1 MKKLI
6 GGLCVVLLCF
16 TSCASLGP
24 DVSGPVEYNEV
35 INVNGMSAVN
45 IYTKANMW
53 FVDAFKNADSV
64 IQFSDKESGTIK
76 GKYVS
81 DLIISGYQQFLT
93 TTTITVEARDGRCRI
108 SFTDPAFKEY
118 LVNGYGTRMG
128 GFNGG
133 DKPVKAQVMADNLL
147 IEWKSI
153 TSSLQKSLNTTNVQ
167 W

>member
-1 MKKLI
+1 MKWLI
-6 GGLCVVLLCF
+6 GGFCVVLLCF
-16 TSCASLGP
+16 VSCASLGP

-35 INVNGMSAVN
+35 INVNGMSATN
-45 IYTKANMW
+45 IYIKANMW

-81 DLIISGYQQFLT
+81 DMTISSYQQFLT
-93 TTTITVEARDGRCRI
+93 TTTITVEVRDGRCRI
-108 SFTDPAFKEY
+108 SFTDPSFKEY
-118 LVNGYGTRMG
+118 LVNGYGIRMG

-133 DKPVKAQVMADNLL
+133 DKPVKAQRMADNLL
-147 IEWKSI
+147 SEWKSLAL
-153 TSSLQKSLNTTNVQ
+153 SLQKSLNTTGGQ

>member
-1 MKKLI
+1 MKKFILGVGI
-6 GGLCVVLLCF
+6 VCLCF
-16 TSCASLGP
+16 ASCASLGP
-24 DVSGPVEYNEV
+24 DVTGTVAYNEV
-35 INVNGMSAVN
+35 INVDGMKAVD

-76 GKYVS
+76 GKYVA
-81 DLIISGYQQFLT
+81 DMTLSGYQQYLT

-108 SFTDPAFKEY
+108 SFTDPSYKEY
-118 LVNGYGTRMG
+118 LVNGYGVRMG

-133 DKPVKAQVMADNLL
+133 DKPVKAQVMADNLQL
-147 IEWKSI
+147 QWKELA
-153 TSSLQKSLNTTNVQ
+153 SSLQNSLKTVSGA

>member
-1 MKKLI
+1 MKRI
-6 GGLCVVLLCF
+6 IWWSGIFCLCF
-16 TSCASLGP
+16 ASCASLGP
-24 DVSGPVEYNEV
+24 DVTGPVEYNEV
-35 INVNGMSAVN
+35 INVDGMSAVD

-81 DLIISGYQQFLT
+81 DMTLSGYQQYLT
-93 TTTITVEARDGRCRI
+93 TTTITVEVRDGRCRI
-108 SFTDPAFKEY
+108 SFTDPSFKEY
-118 LVNGYGTRMG
+118 LVNGYGVRMG

-133 DKPVKAQVMADNLL
+133 DKPVKAQVMADNLQL
-147 IEWKSI
+147 EWKNLS
-153 TSSLQKSLNTTNVQ
+153 SSLQNSLKKVSGE